1 MFKFIVLV
9 LKQLYLYICFRIP
22 TSILYMFRPFAI
34 IFRRGLHE
42 CIAIHRSCKLC
53 LIMV

>member
-53 LIMV
+53 L